1 MVNDD
6 GMRKIFG
13 IGETVF
19 DILFRDNQPIGA
31 KPGGSVYNALITLG
45 RLGLNPAFISEIGDD
60 KIGSL
65 ICNFLK
71 ENNVETKYIYS
82 FDRGKTPL
90 ALAFLDENQNADYL
104 FYKDYPSQRL
114 DYITPRI
121 DENDIV
127 LIGSYFA
134 LNPVIRDKVVEFLEY
149 AQSRKAI
156 IYYDVNFRK
165 SHIND
170 VRFLMP
176 SILENFE
183 FADIVKG
190 SDEDFINIYGESE
203 RDKVYKENIEYYS
216 KNFIYTQG
224 AKGATIFSK
233 GFKKEFPAN
242 NVIPQSTVGAGDN
255 FNAGIVFG
263 LLKENV
269 LREDLV
275 NGLSDEKWSRIVR
288 YAIDF
293 SSEVCTSLDNY
304 ISVDF
309 ASNYLDNKD
318 NF

>member
-1 MVNDD
+1 MESDRSV
-6 GMRKIFG
+6 RKIFG

-19 DILFRDNQPIGA
+19 DILFRDNHPIGA

-45 RLGLNPAFISEIGDD
+45 RLGLKPAFISEIGDD
-60 KIGSL
+60 KIGHL
-65 ICNFLK
+65 ICDFLK
-71 ENNVETKYIYS
+71 ENEVETKYIYS

-90 ALAFLDENQNADYL
+90 ALAFLDEKQNADYL

-134 LNPVIRDKVVEFLEY
+134 LNPVLRDKVVEFLEY
-149 AQSRKAI
+149 AQARKAI

-176 SILENFE
+176 SILENYE

-190 SDEDFINIYGESE
+190 SDEDFMNIYGES
-203 RDKVYKENIEYYS
+203 DGLKVYKENIEYYS

-224 AKGATIFSK
+224 EQGAKLFSK
-233 GFKKEFPAN
+233 GVELNFLAKSI
-242 NVIPQSTVGAGDN
+242 IPKSTIGAGDN

-263 LLKENV
+263 LLRENIT
-269 LREDLV
+269 REDLI
-275 NGLSDEKWSRIVR
+275 NGLSEEQWCKIVQV
-288 YAIDF
+288 AIDF
-293 SSEVCTSLDNY
+293 SSEVCTTLDNY
-304 ISVDF
+304 VSVDF
-309 ASNYLDNKD
+309 AKNYLKV
-318 NF
+318 

>member
-1 MVNDD
+1 MESDRSV
-6 GMRKIFG
+6 RKIFG
-13 IGETVF
+13 IGETDF

-45 RLGLNPAFISEIGDD
+45 RLGLKPAFISEIGDD
-60 KIGSL
+60 KIGHL
-65 ICNFLK
+65 ICDFLK
-71 ENNVETKYIYS
+71 ENEVETKYIYS

-90 ALAFLDENQNADYL
+90 ALAFLDEKQNADYL

-134 LNPVIRDKVVEFLEY
+134 LNPVLRDKVVEFLEY
-149 AQSRKAI
+149 AQARKAI

-176 SILENFE
+176 SILENYE

-190 SDEDFINIYGESE
+190 SDEDFMNIYGES
-203 RDKVYKENIEYYS
+203 DGLKVYKENIEYYS

-224 AKGATIFSK
+224 EQGAKLFSK
-233 GFKKEFPAN
+233 GVELNFHAKSI
-242 NVIPQSTVGAGDN
+242 IPKSTIGAGDN

-263 LLKENV
+263 LLRENIT
-269 LREDLV
+269 REDLI
-275 NGLSDEKWSRIVR
+275 NGLSEEQWRKIVQV
-288 YAIDF
+288 AIDF
-293 SSEVCTSLDNY
+293 SSEVCTTLDNY
-304 ISVDF
+304 VSVDF
-309 ASNYLDNKD
+309 AKNYLKV
-318 NF
+318 

>member
-1 MVNDD
+1 MESDRSV
-6 GMRKIFG
+6 RKIFG

-19 DILFRDNQPIGA
+19 DILVRDNQPIGA

-45 RLGLNPAFISEIGDD
+45 RLGLKPAFISEIGDD
-60 KIGSL
+60 KIGHL
-65 ICNFLK
+65 ICDFLK
-71 ENNVETKYIYS
+71 ENEVETKYIYS

-90 ALAFLDENQNADYL
+90 ALAFLDEKQNADYL

-134 LNPVIRDKVVEFLEY
+134 LNPVLRDKVVEFLEY
-149 AQSRKAI
+149 AQARKAI

-176 SILENFE
+176 SILENYE

-190 SDEDFINIYGESE
+190 SDEDFMNIYGES
-203 RDKVYKENIEYYS
+203 DGLKVYKENIEYYS

-224 AKGATIFSK
+224 EQGAKLFSK
-233 GFKKEFPAN
+233 GVELNFHAKSI
-242 NVIPQSTVGAGDN
+242 IPKSTIGAGDN

-263 LLKENV
+263 LLRENIT
-269 LREDLV
+269 REDLI
-275 NGLSDEKWSRIVR
+275 NGLSEEQWRKIVQV
-288 YAIDF
+288 AIDF
-293 SSEVCTSLDNY
+293 SSEVCTTLDNY
-304 ISVDF
+304 VSVDF
-309 ASNYLDNKD
+309 AKNYLKV
-318 NF
+318 

>member
-1 MVNDD
+1 MENDRV
-6 GMRKIFG
+6 RKIFG
-13 IGETVF
+13 LGETVF
-19 DILFRDNQPIGA
+19 DILFKDNQPIGA

-45 RLGLNPAFISEIGDD
+45 RLGLKPAFISEIGDD
-60 KIGSL
+60 KIGNL
-65 ICNFLK
+65 ICDFLK
-71 ENNVETKYIYS
+71 ENEVETKYIYS

-90 ALAFLDENQNADYL
+90 ALAFLDEKQNADYL

-114 DYITPRI
+114 EYITPRI

-134 LNPVIRDKVVEFLEY
+134 LNPVLRDKVVEFLEY
-149 AQSRKAI
+149 AKSRKAI

-190 SDEDFINIYGESE
+190 SDEDFMNIYGEG
-203 RDKVYKENIEYYS
+203 DGAKVYKENIEYFS

-224 AKGATIFSK
+224 EKGATIFGRGVQLNCPSK
-233 GFKKEFPAN
+233 PITPK
-242 NVIPQSTVGAGDN
+242 STVGAGDN

-263 LLKENV
+263 LLKENI
-269 LREDLV
+269 LREDLK
-275 NGLSDEKWSRIVR
+275 NGLSDEKWNKIVQ

-293 SSEVCTSLDNY
+293 SSEVCTTLDNY

-309 ASNYLDNKD
+309 AKNYVSQSL
-318 NF
+318 

>member
-1 MVNDD
+1 MENDRSV
-6 GMRKIFG
+6 RKIFG

-45 RLGLNPAFISEIGDD
+45 RLGLKPAFISEIGDD
-60 KIGSL
+60 KIGHL
-65 ICNFLK
+65 ICDFLK
-71 ENNVETKYIYS
+71 ENEVETKYIYS

-90 ALAFLDENQNADYL
+90 ALAFLDEKQNADYL

-134 LNPVIRDKVVEFLEY
+134 LNPVLRDKVVEFLEY
-149 AQSRKAI
+149 AQTRKAI

-176 SILENFE
+176 SILENYE

-190 SDEDFINIYGESE
+190 SDEDFMNIYGES
-203 RDKVYKENIEYYS
+203 DGLKVYKENIEYYS

-224 AKGATIFSK
+224 EHGAKLFSK
-233 GFKKEFPAN
+233 GVELNFSAKTITPK
-242 NVIPQSTVGAGDN
+242 STIGAGDN

-263 LLKENV
+263 LLRENIT
-269 LREDLV
+269 REDLK
-275 NGLSDEKWSRIVR
+275 NGLSEELWNKIVQV
-288 YAIDF
+288 AIDF
-293 SSEVCTSLDNY
+293 SSEVCTTLDNY
-304 ISVDF
+304 VSVDF
-309 ASNYLDNKD
+309 AKNYLKG
-318 NF
+318 